1 MARLLDLAA
10 AIDASRG
17 IIFDT
22 STLFEIYEYVTRYG
36 VADPRLLG
44 IAPGLRYTTVVSVYE
59 FLCGRSDEE
68 RARRIAWLQESGM
81 KTVQLTRGTS
91 QTFHNLGRLVEE
103 CGHVA
108 DLLIGATAT
117 AEHFAVASR
126 DRDFDR
132 MEQVIRVAEFLP

>member
-1 MARLLDLAA
+1 VARLLDLTA
-10 AIDASRG
+10 AIEASRG

-22 STLFEIYEYVTRYG
+22 STLFEIYDYATRHG
-36 VADPRLLG
+36 VADARLLR
-44 IAPGLRYTTVVSVYE
+44 IRPGLRYTTVVSLYE
-59 FLCGRSDEE
+59 FLCGRGDEE
-68 RARRIAWLQESGM
+68 RARRVDWLQENGI

-91 QTFHNLGRLVEE
+91 QTFHNLGRLVKE

-117 AEHFAVASR
+117 AANFAVASR

-132 MEQVIRVAEFLP
+132 MDQVIRVTEFVP

>member
-10 AIDASRG
+10 AIEASRG

-22 STLFEIYEYVTRYG
+22 STLFEIYAYLTGHG
-36 VADPRLLG
+36 VADPRLLR
-44 IAPGLRYTTVVSVYE
+44 IAPGLRYTTVVSRYE
-59 FLCGRSDEE
+59 FLCGRSAED
-68 RARRIAWLQESGM
+68 RARRVDWLDENAI
-81 KTVQLTRGTS
+81 KTVQLTAGTS
-91 QTFHNLGRLVEE
+91 QTFHNLGRLAEE

-117 AEHFAVASR
+117 AEHFAVASH

-132 MEQVIRVAEFLP
+132 MDQVIRITEFAP